1 MQIPLDDNQ
10 LYNINDTFLIKSS
23 LHKTFHEMRHSDRL
37 PPDRQSQ
44 DLSPTE
50 LHVREPTARP
60 RTVHSPNSSSLEP
73 FTERSGT
80 DGPGLSGPEAKGTW
94 KPVLD

>member
-23 LHKTFHEMRHSDRL
+23 VHKTFHEMRHSDRL

-50 LHVREPTARP
+50 LHVREPFTP
-60 RTVHSPNSSSLEP
+60 RTVRHWNRLRSDQ
-73 FTERSGT
+73 ERTVRG
-80 DGPGLSGPEAKGTW
+80 
-94 KPVLD
+94 